1 MRTLH
6 WTIRCDSCPTTSTM
20 VADSSEDPLVLTSPL
35 IETAWVRDGAVDIC
49 HKCQLKAVVKRMEPD
64 K

>member
-20 VADSSEDPLVLTSPL
+20 VADSAEDPLVLTG
-35 IETAWVRDGAVDIC
+35 WVRDGDRDIC
-49 HKCQLKAVVKRMEPD
+49 HECQLKAVTKRMEPE
-64 K
+64 